1 MSNESKTKD
10 LTTEPPWTARGT
22 LPLLFEPKDA
32 SPESRSVDALVAGL
46 EKHQDWVQDRLVE
59 HGAFRFR
66 GFDVEKP
73 EDFER
78 IARAVSPTLGN
89 DYMGTSPRDAIT
101 DYVFNASELPDYFPI
116 PQHCEMSFC
125 AAPPSHLFF
134 FCMEAPAEDSG
145 ETPLCDFRK
154 VWQALDPDVRA
165 RFEEGGIRI
174 VRNYASPHAQ
184 EGQEANPNQLKSWP
198 EIFDTTDRAVVEDRC
213 RAEGFEPEW
222 SDGDALKL
230 VSTQPVSKNHPVS
243 HETAWYNHITTFHL
257 TTALSEYKRIAEYR
271 PTERHQGLVQIATAL
286 EERLRA
292 QPGKAQAMH
301 STRLDGSEFPPEDL
315 EHVRDVVWQHLVVE
329 PWEKGDIVALDN
341 ASVSHGR
348 LPYEGDRRIVVCW
361 S

>member
-1 MSNESKTKD
+1 MPNES
-10 LTTEPPWTARGT
+10 TTEHYATDMPWTTCGE
-22 LPLLFEPKDA
+22 LPLVFQPQDEN
-32 SPESRSVDALVAGL
+32 PESRSVTSLVTGI
-46 EKHQDWVQDRLVE
+46 EEHQEWVQDRLVE

-66 GFDVEKP
+66 GFDTKQP

-78 IARAVSPTLGN
+78 IARAVSPKLGN
-89 DYMGTSPRDAIT
+89 EYMGTSPRNSMT

-125 AAPPSHLFF
+125 ADPPSHLFF
-134 FCMEAPAEDSG
+134 FCMEAPAPESG

-154 VWQALDPDVRA
+154 VWQALDPDVRS

-174 VRNYASPHAQ
+174 VRNYASPHGRDD
-184 EGQEANPNQLKSWP
+184 EETNPNELKSWP
-198 EIFDTTDRAVVEDRC
+198 DIFNTTDRKAVEEQC

-222 SDGDALKL
+222 SEGDALKL
-230 VSTQPVSKNHPVS
+230 VSTQPVAKNHPIS
-243 HETAWYNHITTFHL
+243 GETAWYNHITTFHL
-257 TTALSEYKRIAEYR
+257 TTALSEYRRIAEYR

-286 EERLRA
+286 EKRLRA
-292 QPGKAQAMH
+292 QPGEAQAMH

-315 EHVRDVVWQHLVVE
+315 EHVRDVVWQNLVVE
-329 PWEKGDIVALDN
+329 PWEKGDVIAIDN